1 MNTPSLSEFS
11 STEFQGID
19 TRKQLP
25 VTRAYTHSSGSFGG
39 VYWHY
44 SLSLAVDI
52 SEKIL

>member
-1 MNTPSLSEFS
+1 MNTSSLSEFS
-11 STEFQGID
+11 GTEFQGIG
-19 TRKQLP
+19 TCEQLP
-25 VTRAYTHSSGSFGG
+25 ITRAYTHHSGSFGG